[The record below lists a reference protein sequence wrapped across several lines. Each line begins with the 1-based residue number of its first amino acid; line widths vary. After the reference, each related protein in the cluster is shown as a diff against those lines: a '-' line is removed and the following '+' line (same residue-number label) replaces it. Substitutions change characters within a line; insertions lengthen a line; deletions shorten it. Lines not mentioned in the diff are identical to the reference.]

1 MVVVPQ
7 IRGLT
12 IVLIGD
18 FNPTIFQP
26 AWFAAQGF
34 ITDEEARTAAI
45 GIIHPDVTAFE
56 LSWLKLQVDRERFFS
71 MCLAPPYFP
80 QVVETVCRTFELLHH
95 TPIKA
100 LGITNEAHY
109 RSATIDKWHTL
120 GNKLAPKEDWLPFF
134 KQPGMRTLRIEQNPR
149 PDGEE
154 GHVQVTVEPSLRINP
169 GLYLNVNDEIHGK
182 GGAPLGAKL
191 AVEKIQQRWPETTEF
206 SEKIFEHFATQ
217 IIA

>member
-1 MVVVPQ
+1 MPQ

-80 QVVETVCRTFELLHH
+80 QVVERRYAARSSCFITRQSRLWASPMKRTIARPLLISG
-95 TPIKA
+95 T
-100 LGITNEAHY
+100 L
-109 RSATIDKWHTL
+109 SAISWP
-120 GNKLAPKEDWLPFF
+120 PK
-134 KQPGMRTLRIEQNPR
+134 RI
-149 PDGEE
+149 GF
-154 GHVQVTVEPSLRINP
+154 H
-169 GLYLNVNDEIHGK
+169 
-182 GGAPLGAKL
+182 
-191 AVEKIQQRWPETTEF
+191 F
-206 SEKIFEHFATQ
+206 SNSRV
-217 IIA
+217 